1 MSPTAVPYHSAG
13 GGTTPTAVPYYSVG
27 GGTTPSSALK
37 VVYGK
42 ANELGQLV
50 AHTPLTGTITAIKKH
65 VATVGVH
72 NVVTMA
78 LFLRL
83 LVPRVTPKIKGALLK
98 LAHAVS
104 TWTAMQSRR
113 IYAMLHMLIQSKLLR
128 GPP

>member
-1 MSPTAVPYHSAG
+1 MSAVS
-13 GGTTPTAVPYYSVG
+13 
-27 GGTTPSSALK
+27 SSALK

-83 LVPRVTPKIKGALLK
+83 LVPRVGGAFPFPRGVARTLAPRCALL
-98 LAHAVS
+98 
-104 TWTAMQSRR
+104 
-113 IYAMLHMLIQSKLLR
+113 
-128 GPP
+128 